1 MRSSDFDAP
10 TPVKLDTSKL
20 DGRLFE
26 AHSSSKTKNGKDF
39 SMNDLSKLMMVYKRG
54 VELQSRSGDFS
65 AEKARVASD
74 PHQLR
79 RRTAT
84 PLPQGCVA
92 ADPAY
97 HRAGCACPPPPQVDL
112 LFERVAAACCYYLK
126 LKWCATSFAEGV

>member
-79 RRTAT
+79 RRTACSLCRRDALRPT
-84 PLPQGCVA
+84 RRITEPAAPVLLRLRSTCYLSVWRRPVA
-92 ADPAY
+92 
-97 HRAGCACPPPPQVDL
+97 
-112 LFERVAAACCYYLK
+112 
-126 LKWCATSFAEGV
+126 TT

>member
-65 AEKARVASD
+65 AEKARVASYHASL
-74 PHQLR
+74 PIHTSCGAALSSASGMRCGRPGVSPSRLR
-79 RRTAT
+79 LSSSASGR
-84 PLPQGCVA
+84 
-92 ADPAY
+92 PA
-97 HRAGCACPPPPQVDL
+97 L
-112 LFERVAAACCYYLK
+112 
-126 LKWCATSFAEGV
+126 

>member
-65 AEKARVASD
+65 AEKARVASN

-79 RRTAT
+79 RRTVLCLRDVLRPTRRITEPAAPVLLRLRSTCSLSVWRRPVAT
-84 PLPQGCVA
+84 
-92 ADPAY
+92 
-97 HRAGCACPPPPQVDL
+97 
-112 LFERVAAACCYYLK
+112 
-126 LKWCATSFAEGV
+126 T